1 MYQNG
6 VNVVFA
12 DCGNVGDGTTER
24 ADSDGR
30 LAIQTDADLDSTHPG
45 HIITSV
51 LKITGVPTRALID
64 AKISGELDGMDNL
77 LNFDLASG
85 ATGITD
91 LSVMTQTVADKDLF
105 EQIKAKVNDQAEKIK
120 SGEID
125 VVNAQIGETFDPS
138 TCPRVTIQ
146 TA

>member
-1 MYQNG
+1 
-6 VNVVFA
+6 
-12 DCGNVGDGTTER
+12 
-24 ADSDGR
+24 
-30 LAIQTDADLDSTHPG
+30 
-45 HIITSV
+45 
-51 LKITGVPTRALID
+51 
-64 AKISGELDGMDNL
+64 MDNL

-91 LSVMTQTVADKDLF
+91 LSVMTQAVADKDLF

-138 TCPRVTIQ
+138 ACPRVTIQ